1 MRVPDQNLD
10 EILVA
15 LTELEAA
22 WEDTTSTRVI
32 ERLRHLERKAVYSA
46 GDLKELL
53 TENVEDAKLIF
64 RLFLGLSKDEF
75 ETALREH
82 LPSGTGPKA
91 YAQAPERYIE
101 VLISLGTL
109 AAMAEL
115 VNTPMTWT
123 DLLIERLRSGRGRA
137 IRGQVRGRSLEDFV
151 EGMIKD
157 CFSTF
162 DSRCNFI
169 GRDGRLEAKADF
181 AIPSKQSPR
190 IIVEAKGYAATG
202 SKQTD
207 VIGDLRAIA
216 NAKRHDTVLVF
227 FTDGLTWR
235 QRQSDLKKVVSMQN
249 EGLVTRIYTRAMS
262 DQFITDL
269 RVWRAEFDL
278 T

>member
-1 MRVPDQNLD
+1 LRVPDQTLD
-10 EILVA
+10 EILVS

-22 WEDTTSTRVI
+22 WEDTTSSRVI
-32 ERLRHLERKAVYSA
+32 ERLRHMERKAAYSSD
-46 GDLKELL
+46 DLHALL
-53 TENVEDAKLIF
+53 NENVEDAKLIF

-82 LPSGTGPKA
+82 LPGGTGAKA
-91 YAQAPERYIE
+91 YVQAPDRYIE
-101 VLISLGTL
+101 VLISLGAL

-115 VNTPMTWT
+115 VNTPLTWT
-123 DLLIERLRSGRGRA
+123 DLLVERLRAGRGRA

-151 EGMIKD
+151 ERMVQG
-157 CFSTF
+157 CFNTF
-162 DSRCNFI
+162 DSRCSFI

-181 AIPSKQSPR
+181 AIPSKHSPR

-235 QRQSDLKKVVSMQN
+235 QRQSDLKKVVAMQN

-262 DQFITDL
+262 GQFIADL
-269 RVWRAEFDL
+269 KVWKAEFEL

>member
-1 MRVPDQNLD
+1 MRVPDQTLD
-10 EILVA
+10 DILIA

-32 ERLRHLERKAVYSA
+32 ERLRRLETRQAYFA
-46 GDLKELL
+46 DDLKVLL
-53 TENVEDAKLIF
+53 DENVEDAKLIV

-75 ETALREH
+75 EKALREH
-82 LPSGTGPKA
+82 LPNGTGAKA
-91 YAQAPERYIE
+91 YVQAPGRYIE
-101 VLISLGTL
+101 VLTSLGSL
-109 AAMAEL
+109 NAMAEL
-115 VNTPMTWT
+115 VNTPLTWT

-151 EGMIKD
+151 EAMIRD
-157 CFSTF
+157 CFTAF
-162 DSRCNFI
+162 DSRCSFI

-181 AIPSKQSPR
+181 AIPSKNSPR

-216 NAKRHDTVLVF
+216 NAKRHDTILVF

-235 QRQSDLKKVVSMQN
+235 QRQSDLKKVVAMQN

-262 DQFITDL
+262 AQFLADL
-269 RVWRAEFDL
+269 KIWKAEFNL
-278 T
+278 S